1 MKNLHLISFKT
12 CGGYIVYNGIHQ
24 WTTFRSGAEPL
35 TDDLNEALQNIKLIT
50 GVENVVLIQK
60 DGLPVAS
67 AGVWFSKEEVFAV
80 ASSTCAIFGV
90 AGLIH
95 GRFKYLLMESET
107 SKVFLASLPNN
118 PDYFLTITTAP
129 RVNLAALFIEM
140 RDSMSRVSY
149 LLRQHVDGRL
159 PPLRSYSVEE
169 TQQVLSG
176 FAVADGNAPTYSTS
190 RSMISLDRSQ
200 ALALRSILRQ
210 LHDSIPNIESVF
222 LSLSGGVRV
231 SLEGFTNDR
240 LAAMSFAL
248 HDASERVVRTLRNSS
263 LQTVLCETEDT
274 RHFIYAVPNGVF
286 SLWVKRDSQK
296 LGLMRLLLKHY
307 IAETQRVLSSA
318 AVTRP
323 ALPQDLRE
331 LILSE
336 RPKRDILVARKRT

>member
-1 MKNLHLISFKT
+1 MSD
-12 CGGYIVYNGIHQ
+12 
-24 WTTFRSGAEPL
+24 EL
-35 TDDLNEALQNIKLIT
+35 TETLQNIKTIT

-67 AGVWFSKEEVFAV
+67 AGVWFSKDEVFAV

-90 AGLIH
+90 AKLIH
-95 GRFKYLLMESET
+95 GDFNYLLMESDT
-107 SKVFLASLPNN
+107 SKVFLASLPND
-118 PDYFLTITTAP
+118 PDYFLTVTTAP

-140 RDSMSRVSY
+140 KDNLSRLSF

-159 PPLRSYSVEE
+159 LPLRSYSLDE
-169 TQQVLSG
+169 TQQVLQG
-176 FAVADGNAPTYSTS
+176 FAVAEGRDTS
-190 RSMISLDRSQ
+190 YGVTRSMISLDRSQ
-200 ALALRSILRQ
+200 ALSLRALLRQ
-210 LHDSIPNIESVF
+210 VHDGIPNIGSVF

-263 LQTVLCETEDT
+263 LQTVLCETEET

-286 SLWVKRDSQK
+286 SLWVDRNSQK

-307 IAETQRVLSSA
+307 IEEIRRVLAAASA
-318 AVTRP
+318 VKPAVPDDLKELLLSGGSDSGLMLTR
-323 ALPQDLRE
+323 RE
-331 LILSE
+331 
-336 RPKRDILVARKRT
+336 P

>member
-1 MKNLHLISFKT
+1 
-12 CGGYIVYNGIHQ
+12 
-24 WTTFRSGAEPL
+24 L
-35 TDDLNEALQNIKLIT
+35 TETLQNIKTIT

-90 AGLIH
+90 AKLIH
-95 GRFKYLLMESET
+95 GDFNYLLMESET
-107 SKVFLASLPNN
+107 SKVFLASLPND
-118 PDYFLTITTAP
+118 PDYFLTVTTAP

-140 RDSMSRVSY
+140 KDSLSRLSY
-149 LLRQHVDGRL
+149 MLRQHVDGRL
-159 PPLRSYSVEE
+159 PPLRSYSSDE
-169 TQQVLSG
+169 TSRVLEG
-176 FAVADGNAPTYSTS
+176 FAVAEGRDTTYGIS
-190 RSMISLDRSQ
+190 RSVISLDRSQ
-200 ALALRSILRQ
+200 ALSLRALLRQ
-210 LHDSIPNIESVF
+210 VHDSIPGIGSVF

-263 LQTVLCETEDT
+263 LQTVLCETGTT

-286 SLWVKRDSQK
+286 SLWVDKDSQK

-307 IAETQRVLSSA
+307 IDETRRVLSSVSMVKP
-318 AVTRP
+318 AVPDDLKELLLAGSSDRGLLMTR
-323 ALPQDLRE
+323 
-331 LILSE
+331 
-336 RPKRDILVARKRT
+336 RDK

>member
-1 MKNLHLISFKT
+1 MSD
-12 CGGYIVYNGIHQ
+12 
-24 WTTFRSGAEPL
+24 EL
-35 TDDLNEALQNIKLIT
+35 TETLQNIKTIT

-90 AGLIH
+90 AKLIH
-95 GRFKYLLMESET
+95 GDFKYLLMESET
-107 SKVFLASLPNN
+107 SKVFLASLPND
-118 PDYFLTITTAP
+118 PDYFLTVTTAP

-140 RDSMSRVSY
+140 KDNLSRLSY
-149 LLRQHVDGRL
+149 MLRQQVDGRL
-159 PPLRSYSVEE
+159 PPLRSYSSDE
-169 TQQVLSG
+169 TSRVLEG
-176 FAVADGNAPTYSTS
+176 FAVAEGRDTTYGIS
-190 RSMISLDRSQ
+190 RSVISLDRSQ
-200 ALALRSILRQ
+200 ALSLRALLRQ
-210 LHDSIPNIESVF
+210 VSDSIPNIGSVF

-263 LQTVLCETEDT
+263 LQTVMCETDTT

-286 SLWVKRDSQK
+286 SLWVDKDSQK

-307 IAETQRVLSSA
+307 IEETRRVLSSVSMVKP
-318 AVTRP
+318 AVPDDLKELLLAGSSDRGLLMTR
-323 ALPQDLRE
+323 
-331 LILSE
+331 
-336 RPKRDILVARKRT
+336 RDK

>member
-1 MKNLHLISFKT
+1 LSD
-12 CGGYIVYNGIHQ
+12 
-24 WTTFRSGAEPL
+24 EL
-35 TDDLNEALQNIKLIT
+35 TDTLQNIKMIT

-90 AGLIH
+90 AKLIH
-95 GRFKYLLMESET
+95 GDFKYLLMESET
-107 SKVFLASLPNN
+107 SKVFLASLPNDS
-118 PDYFLTITTAP
+118 DYFLTVTTAP

-140 RDSMSRVSY
+140 KENLSRLSY

-159 PPLRSYSVEE
+159 PPLRSYSTDE
-169 TQQVLSG
+169 TSRVLEG
-176 FAVADGNAPTYSTS
+176 FAVAEGRDTTYGIS
-190 RSMISLDRSQ
+190 RSVISLDRSQ
-200 ALALRSILRQ
+200 ALSLRALLRQ
-210 LHDSIPNIESVF
+210 VHDSIPNIGSVF

-263 LQTVLCETEDT
+263 LQTVLCETEIT

-286 SLWVKRDSQK
+286 SLWVDKDSQK

-307 IAETQRVLSSA
+307 IEEIRRVLSSVSMVKP
-318 AVTRP
+318 AVPDDLKELLLAGSSDKGLLMTR
-323 ALPQDLRE
+323 
-331 LILSE
+331 
-336 RPKRDILVARKRT
+336 RDK

>member
-1 MKNLHLISFKT
+1 MNPILL
-12 CGGYIVYNGIHQ
+12 
-24 WTTFRSGAEPL
+24 SGAEDLSDEL
-35 TDDLNEALQNIKLIT
+35 TETLQNIKAIT

-67 AGVWFSKEEVFAV
+67 AGVWFSKDEVFAV

-90 AGLIH
+90 AKLIH
-95 GRFKYLLMESET
+95 GNFSYLLMESDT
-107 SKVFLASLPNN
+107 FKVFLASLPND
-118 PDYFLTITTAP
+118 PDYFLTVTTAP

-140 RDSMSRVSY
+140 KDNLSRLSF

-159 PPLRSYSVEE
+159 PPLRSYSFNE
-169 TQQVLSG
+169 TQKVLQG
-176 FAVADGNAPTYSTS
+176 FAVTEDRDTNYGIS

-200 ALALRSILRQ
+200 ALSLRTLLRQ
-210 LHDSIPNIESVF
+210 VHDCIPKIGSVF
-222 LSLSGGVRV
+222 LSLSGGIRV

-286 SLWVKRDSQK
+286 SLWVDKESQK

-307 IAETQRVLSSA
+307 IEEIRRILAVASAMKPAVPDDLKELLLSGGSDGGLMM
-318 AVTRP
+318 TR
-323 ALPQDLRE
+323 RE
-331 LILSE
+331 
-336 RPKRDILVARKRT
+336 P

>member
-1 MKNLHLISFKT
+1 MSD
-12 CGGYIVYNGIHQ
+12 
-24 WTTFRSGAEPL
+24 EL
-35 TDDLNEALQNIKLIT
+35 TETLQNIKTIT

-90 AGLIH
+90 AKLIH
-95 GRFKYLLMESET
+95 GDFNYLLMESET
-107 SKVFLASLPNN
+107 SKVFLASLPND
-118 PDYFLTITTAP
+118 PDYFLTVTTAP

-140 RDSMSRVSY
+140 KDNLSRLSY
-149 LLRQHVDGRL
+149 LLRQHIDGRL
-159 PPLRSYSVEE
+159 PPLRSYSTDE
-169 TQQVLSG
+169 TSRVLEG
-176 FAVADGNAPTYSTS
+176 FAVAEGRDTTYGIS
-190 RSMISLDRSQ
+190 RSVISLDRSQ
-200 ALALRSILRQ
+200 ALSLRALLRQ
-210 LHDSIPNIESVF
+210 VHDSIPGISSVF

-263 LQTVLCETEDT
+263 LQTVLCETSST

-286 SLWVKRDSQK
+286 SLWVDKDSQK

-307 IAETQRVLSSA
+307 IEETRRVLSSVSMVKP
-318 AVTRP
+318 AVPDDLKELLLAGSSDRGLLMTR
-323 ALPQDLRE
+323 
-331 LILSE
+331 
-336 RPKRDILVARKRT
+336 RDK

>member
-1 MKNLHLISFKT
+1 MSD
-12 CGGYIVYNGIHQ
+12 
-24 WTTFRSGAEPL
+24 EL
-35 TDDLNEALQNIKLIT
+35 TETLQNIKAIT

-67 AGVWFSKEEVFAV
+67 AGVWFSKDEVFAV

-90 AGLIH
+90 AKLIH
-95 GRFKYLLMESET
+95 GDFNYLLMESDT
-107 SKVFLASLPNN
+107 SKVFLASLPND
-118 PDYFLTITTAP
+118 PDYFLTVTTAP

-140 RDSMSRVSY
+140 KDNLSRLSF

-159 PPLRSYSVEE
+159 PPLRSYSTDE
-169 TQQVLSG
+169 TQQVLQG
-176 FAVADGNAPTYSTS
+176 FAVAEGRDTSYGVS

-200 ALALRSILRQ
+200 ALSLRALLRQ
-210 LHDSIPNIESVF
+210 VHDCMPKIGSVF

-263 LQTVLCETEDT
+263 LQTVLCETAET

-286 SLWVKRDSQK
+286 SLWVDKNSQK

-307 IAETQRVLSSA
+307 IEEIRRVLAAASA
-318 AVTRP
+318 VKPAVPDDLKELLLSGGSDSGLMLTR
-323 ALPQDLRE
+323 RE
-331 LILSE
+331 
-336 RPKRDILVARKRT
+336 P

>member
-1 MKNLHLISFKT
+1 MSD
-12 CGGYIVYNGIHQ
+12 
-24 WTTFRSGAEPL
+24 EL
-35 TDDLNEALQNIKLIT
+35 TETLQNIKMIT

-90 AGLIH
+90 AKLIH
-95 GRFKYLLMESET
+95 GDFKYLLMESET
-107 SKVFLASLPNN
+107 SKVFLASLPND
-118 PDYFLTITTAP
+118 PDYFLTVTTAP

-140 RDSMSRVSY
+140 KENLSRLSY

-159 PPLRSYSVEE
+159 PPLRSYSSDE
-169 TQQVLSG
+169 TSRVLEG
-176 FAVADGNAPTYSTS
+176 FAVAEGRDTTYGIS
-190 RSMISLDRSQ
+190 RSVISLDRSQ
-200 ALALRSILRQ
+200 ALSLRTLLRQ
-210 LHDSIPNIESVF
+210 VHESIPNIGSVF

-263 LQTVLCETEDT
+263 LQTVLCETETT

-286 SLWVKRDSQK
+286 SLWVDKDSQK

-307 IAETQRVLSSA
+307 IEETRRVLSSVSMVKP
-318 AVTRP
+318 AVPDDLKELLLAGSSDTGLLMTR
-323 ALPQDLRE
+323 
-331 LILSE
+331 
-336 RPKRDILVARKRT
+336 RDK

>member
-1 MKNLHLISFKT
+1 MSD
-12 CGGYIVYNGIHQ
+12 
-24 WTTFRSGAEPL
+24 EL
-35 TDDLNEALQNIKLIT
+35 TETLQNIKAIT

-60 DGLPVAS
+60 DGLPVAI
-67 AGVWFSKEEVFAV
+67 AVVWFIKDEVFAV

-90 AGLIH
+90 AKLIH
-95 GRFKYLLMESET
+95 GDFNYLLMESDT
-107 SKVFLASLPNN
+107 SKVFLASLPND
-118 PDYFLTITTAP
+118 PDYFLTVTTAP

-140 RDSMSRVSY
+140 KDNLSRLSF

-159 PPLRSYSVEE
+159 PPLRSYSLDE
-169 TQQVLSG
+169 TEKVLQG
-176 FAVADGNAPTYSTS
+176 FAVAEGRDTSYGVS

-200 ALALRSILRQ
+200 ALSLRALLRQ
-210 LHDSIPNIESVF
+210 VHDCIPKIGSVF

-263 LQTVLCETEDT
+263 LQTVLCETAET

-286 SLWVKRDSQK
+286 SLWVDKDSQK

-307 IAETQRVLSSA
+307 IEEIRRILAAASAVKPAVPDDLKELLLSGGSDSGLML
-318 AVTRP
+318 TR
-323 ALPQDLRE
+323 RE
-331 LILSE
+331 
-336 RPKRDILVARKRT
+336 P

>member
-1 MKNLHLISFKT
+1 LSD
-12 CGGYIVYNGIHQ
+12 
-24 WTTFRSGAEPL
+24 EL
-35 TDDLNEALQNIKLIT
+35 TETLQNIKMIT

-90 AGLIH
+90 AKLIH
-95 GRFKYLLMESET
+95 GDFGYLLMESET
-107 SKVFLASLPNN
+107 SKVFLASLPND
-118 PDYFLTITTAP
+118 PDYFLTVTTAP

-140 RDSMSRVSY
+140 KQNLSRLSY

-159 PPLRSYSVEE
+159 PPLRSYSSDE
-169 TQQVLSG
+169 TSRVLEG
-176 FAVADGNAPTYSTS
+176 FAVAEGRDTTYGIS
-190 RSMISLDRSQ
+190 RSVISLDRSQ
-200 ALALRSILRQ
+200 ALSLRALLRQ
-210 LHDSIPNIESVF
+210 VHDSIPNIGSVF

-263 LQTVLCETEDT
+263 LQTVLCETDST

-286 SLWVKRDSQK
+286 SLWVDKDSQK

-307 IAETQRVLSSA
+307 IEEIRRVLSSVSMVKP
-318 AVTRP
+318 AVPDDLKELLLAGSSDKGLLMTR
-323 ALPQDLRE
+323 
-331 LILSE
+331 
-336 RPKRDILVARKRT
+336 RDK

>member
-1 MKNLHLISFKT
+1 MT
-12 CGGYIVYNGIHQ
+12 D
-24 WTTFRSGAEPL
+24 EL
-35 TDDLNEALQNIKLIT
+35 TETLQNIKMIT

-80 ASSTCAIFGV
+80 ASSTCAIYGV
-90 AGLIH
+90 ARLVH
-95 GRFKYLLMESET
+95 GNFNYLLMESET
-107 SKVFLASLPNN
+107 SKVFLASLPNDT
-118 PDYFLTITTAP
+118 DYFLTVTTAP

-140 RDSMSRVSY
+140 KDSLSRVSF
-149 LLRQHVDGRL
+149 LLRQHIDGRL
-159 PPLRSYSVEE
+159 PPLRSYSNDE
-169 TQQVLSG
+169 TQQVLKG
-176 FAVADGNAPTYSTS
+176 FAVAEGQDTKYSAA

-200 ALALRSILRQ
+200 ALALRALLRQ
-210 LHDSIPNIESVF
+210 VHDSIPNTDSVF

-263 LQTVLCETEDT
+263 LQTVLCETEAT

-286 SLWVKRDSQK
+286 SLWVDRSSQK

-307 IAETQRVLSSA
+307 IEEIRRVLHA
-318 AVTRP
+318 CQAMKPAVP
-323 ALPQDLRE
+323 DDLKELLLGGGGEGSLMLARRE
-331 LILSE
+331 
-336 RPKRDILVARKRT
+336 P

>member
-1 MKNLHLISFKT
+1 MT
-12 CGGYIVYNGIHQ
+12 E
-24 WTTFRSGAEPL
+24 T
-35 TDDLNEALQNIKLIT
+35 LQNIKAIT

-90 AGLIH
+90 AKLIH
-95 GRFKYLLMESET
+95 GDFKYLLMESET
-107 SKVFLASLPNN
+107 SKVFLASLPNDS
-118 PDYFLTITTAP
+118 DYFLTVTTAP

-140 RDSMSRVSY
+140 KDSLSRLGF
-149 LLRQHVDGRL
+149 LLRQHIDGRL
-159 PPLRSYSVEE
+159 PPLRSYSNDE
-169 TQQVLSG
+169 TKRVLEG
-176 FAVADGNAPTYSTS
+176 FAVAEGRNTIYGIS
-190 RSMISLDRSQ
+190 RSVISLDRSQ
-200 ALALRSILRQ
+200 ALTLRALLRQ
-210 LHDSIPNIESVF
+210 VHDCIPNIGSVF

-263 LQTVLCETEDT
+263 LQTVLCETGTT

-286 SLWVKRDSQK
+286 SLWVDKDSQK

-307 IAETQRVLSSA
+307 IDEIRRVLTSVSMVKP
-318 AVTRP
+318 AVP
-323 ALPQDLRE
+323 EDLKE
-331 LILSE
+331 LLLAGGS
-336 RPKRDILVARKRT
+336 DGGLMLARRAK

>member
-1 MKNLHLISFKT
+1 LSD
-12 CGGYIVYNGIHQ
+12 
-24 WTTFRSGAEPL
+24 EL
-35 TDDLNEALQNIKLIT
+35 TETLQNIKTIT

-90 AGLIH
+90 AKLIH
-95 GRFKYLLMESET
+95 GDFKYLLMESET
-107 SKVFLASLPNN
+107 SKVFLASLPKD
-118 PDYFLTITTAP
+118 PDYFLTVTTAP

-140 RDSMSRVSY
+140 KDNLSRLSY
-149 LLRQHVDGRL
+149 LLRQQIDGRL
-159 PPLRSYSVEE
+159 PPLRSYSSDE
-169 TQQVLSG
+169 TNRVLEG
-176 FAVADGNAPTYSTS
+176 FAVAEGRNTTYGVS
-190 RSMISLDRSQ
+190 RSVISLDRSQ
-200 ALALRSILRQ
+200 ALSLRALLRQ
-210 LHDSIPNIESVF
+210 VHDSIPNIGSVF

-263 LQTVLCETEDT
+263 LQTVLCETDTT

-286 SLWVKRDSQK
+286 SLWVDRESQK

-307 IAETQRVLSSA
+307 IEEIRRVLSSVSMVKP
-318 AVTRP
+318 AVPDDLKELLLAGSSDGGLLMTR
-323 ALPQDLRE
+323 
-331 LILSE
+331 
-336 RPKRDILVARKRT
+336 RDK